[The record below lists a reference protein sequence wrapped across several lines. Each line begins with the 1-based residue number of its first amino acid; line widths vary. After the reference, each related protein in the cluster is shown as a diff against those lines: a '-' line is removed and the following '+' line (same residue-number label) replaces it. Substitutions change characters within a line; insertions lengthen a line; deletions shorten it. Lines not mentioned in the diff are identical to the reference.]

1 MGVAMG
7 SGIPDLHRRQCHLR
21 KAIRDTAGRMRFRER
36 PVILRE
42 VFNLDRHMY
51 LVKFADGS
59 TAFLFPHEI
68 DVA

>member
-7 SGIPDLHRRQCHLR
+7 SGIPDLHGRQCRLR
-21 KAIRDTAGRMRFRER
+21 KPIRDAAGSTRFQER
-36 PVILRE
+36 PIILRE

-51 LVKFADGS
+51 LVKFVDGS

-68 DVA
+68 DVT

>member
-7 SGIPDLHRRQCHLR
+7 SGMSDLHGRQCRLR
-21 KAIRDTAGRMRFRER
+21 KAIRDTAGRTRFQES

-51 LVKFADGS
+51 LVRFADGS

>member
-7 SGIPDLHRRQCHLR
+7 RGLSDLHGRQCRLR
-21 KAIRDTAGRMRFRER
+21 KAIRDTAGRTRFHER

-42 VFNLDRHMY
+42 VFNLERHMY
-51 LVKFADGS
+51 LVGFADGS